1 MALIPNSMNFSG
13 SITNQSVSSLNSGLG
28 MNKLLSNLLD
38 VIGQNDSIPS
48 TSDPIGLR
56 SSPTFIPSRQFDC
69 DFISS
74 NILHTIG
81 KIEDNSLSESPQTS
95 SSAGSLSCSKCD
107 DRLVSSR
114 CLDCNETFCH
124 DCLSIPSLDCCT
136 KDHTIIPAG
145 QISPAIFKTNFSEI
159 PKDFQCDVHCET
171 LRYYCETCSK
181 IVCQECTLWEHKDHI
196 CIPLQEAI
204 DACKIKVQ
212 KSLESGKMG
221 TKFIKHSIDRAVAI
235 SRTVER
241 DAAQISMKIRKAMRH
256 FILAIEERER
266 QLLEK
271 VGKMRQMKLNELSD
285 QMHGLRNALAG
296 LAQTND
302 YLTKAIELDGIE
314 ILLAKDKS
322 EAQIEL
328 FAGMYKN
335 LQPKDEGFLFISPNF
350 ELIMEIKKQGDVM
363 STTYN
368 LSSKISTVNNNTSVS
383 ALPVVAVGLTE
394 AQRAVKR
401 PSPLFQLPK
410 TPVQVAPPMS
420 IIPNPN
426 STSTTSS
433 SIRKGTGQCIPGSTS
448 PVYAKTNRNQIPSTP
463 LISFG
468 TDGHED
474 GQLSR
479 PWGLCVDRD
488 GNIIVADRRNNRVQV
503 FSPEGLFKLK
513 FGTKGTAA
521 GEFDLPAGITTDP
534 QGRIVVVDK
543 DNHRVQIF
551 TPLGGF
557 VLMFGTFGKSC
568 GQFRYPWDVA
578 INSERQIV
586 VTDSRNYRIQLFNSE
601 GVFITMLMFDGSN
614 HSRMLKGLTTPR
626 GVCFTPLG
634 DIIISDFE
642 NHRLLLIDSSLNTI
656 LGAKGYEGLAIGE
669 FSRPSGIICDD
680 EGKIIVAD
688 SKNQRVIAFSPYL
701 DFLWALEVKGKGPDD
716 NDRPTDIGLT
726 QQGRLVVVVEGLPD
740 SREVSTP
747 GKTFIQIF

>member
-1 MALIPNSMNFSG
+1 MALLPNSMNFSG
-13 SITNQSVSSLNSGLG
+13 SITSSSVTPINSGLN
-28 MNKLLSNLLD
+28 MNKLLSNLFD
-38 VIGQNDSIPS
+38 VIGPAEPMPS
-48 TSDPIGLR
+48 TSDPNGIR
-56 SSPTFIPSRQFDC
+56 TSPTFIPTRQYDC
-69 DFISS
+69 DLGRDFISTS
-74 NILHTIG
+74 LLHSIS

-114 CLDCNETFCH
+114 CVDCNETYCH
-124 DCLSIPSLDCCT
+124 DCLSIPSIDCI
-136 KDHTIIPAG
+136 KGHTIIPAS
-145 QISPAIFKTNFSEI
+145 QNSPAMFKSTLNEI
-159 PKDFQCDVHCET
+159 PKDFQCETHCET

-196 CIPLQEAI
+196 CPPLQEAI
-204 DACKIKVQ
+204 EACKLKLH

-221 TKFIKHSIDRAVAI
+221 TKYIKHSIDRAVAI

-314 ILLAKDKS
+314 MLLARDKS

-335 LQPKDEGFLFISPNF
+335 LRPMDEGFLFISPNF
-350 ELIMEIKKQGDVM
+350 ELIMEIKKQGDVT
-363 STTYN
+363 STTFN
-368 LSSKISTVNNNTSVS
+368 MNSKVNNNLSIN
-383 ALPVVAVGLTE
+383 ALPVATHGFTD
-394 AQRAVKR
+394 AQRVVKR
-401 PSPLFQLPK
+401 PVPPFTTTKSTQII
-410 TPVQVAPPMS
+410 PPMS
-420 IIPNPN
+420 ILPNP
-426 STSTTSS
+426 SS
-433 SIRKGTGQCIPGSTS
+433 GTVSSNIRKGTGQCIPGSTS
-448 PVYAKTNRNQIPSTP
+448 PIYAKTNRNQIPSTP

-479 PWGLCVDRD
+479 PWGLCVDRE

-503 FSPEGLFKLK
+503 FSPEGVFKLK

-551 TPLGGF
+551 TPIGGF
-557 VLMFGTFGKSC
+557 VLMFGTYGKSC

-601 GVFITMLMFDGSN
+601 GAFITMLMFDGSN

-656 LGAKGYEGLAIGE
+656 LGAKGYEGLAVGE

-701 DFLWALEVKGKGPDD
+701 EFLWALEVKGKGPDD